1 MIAEPPP
8 TEHDKIGASLAS
20 VLSSFD
26 ERTASLRSM
35 LSLRGLGP
43 EAFSTLERL
52 ELQLTALEGDV
63 AAARGA
69 IMCESSLLAEA
80 AELQRCATASTTAI
94 AQMTANLPELLPGDR
109 DVSDGWPATTT
120 VRRPPLSEIGAETA
134 AVNPPPPPPP
144 ASAPAASTSAN
155 SSRAS
160 TIPRPTAASKHA
172 PPPQLALVTDSEL
185 ASAPSYMRSRLDV
198 PKVCEYTPR
207 THVSSHKPPRTQ
219 TSSLHHLTPPPLLLT
234 QVNAALMEVQ
244 KILTSKYT
252 LLHAPAASVRS
263 MPDAERK
270 RHAGYKALE
279 PTDGSMKGVYFVTE
293 EDLKASSSIKNDAS
307 GKNVLA
313 VLRHVGRLKEFK
325 HGGMRCWQARG

>member
-80 AELQRCATASTTAI
+80 AELQRRASASTTAI

-120 VRRPPLSEIGAETA
+120 TVRPPLSEIRAETA

-144 ASAPAASTSAN
+144 ACAAAASTSAN

-185 ASAPSYMRSRLDV
+185 ASAPSYMRSLDA
-198 PKVCEYTPR
+198 PR
-207 THVSSHKPPRTQ
+207 CVNTRRAHVHTTSHST
-219 TSSLHHLTPPPLLLT
+219 TSLHQLSLLT
-234 QVNAALMEVQ
+234 QVGCLMEVQ
-244 KILTSKYT
+244 KVLTSKYT
-252 LLHAPAASVRS
+252 LLHAPAASIRS

-270 RHAGYKALE
+270 HHAGYKALE
-279 PTDGSMKGVYFVTE
+279 PADGSMKGIYFVTE